1 MNTQT
6 IVPESIQ
13 TTRAFTVG
21 RAWINEQRS
30 PNSPAVVI
38 RMDRDLPR
46 TITLAPGSELIA
58 FPNVKRDGK
67 QDADFRIAV
76 RLPREVADTLIAEQR
91 ATREAAKP
99 ATPVATVA
107 S

>member
-1 MNTQT
+1 MTTQT

-30 PNSPAVVI
+30 QNSPAVVI

-46 TITLAPGSELIA
+46 TISLAPGSELIA
-58 FPNVKRDGK
+58 FPNKKREGK

-76 RLPREVADTLIAEQR
+76 RLPREMADALIAEQR
-91 ATREAAKP
+91 TAREATKAP
-99 ATPVATVA
+99 AVVATE
-107 S
+107 